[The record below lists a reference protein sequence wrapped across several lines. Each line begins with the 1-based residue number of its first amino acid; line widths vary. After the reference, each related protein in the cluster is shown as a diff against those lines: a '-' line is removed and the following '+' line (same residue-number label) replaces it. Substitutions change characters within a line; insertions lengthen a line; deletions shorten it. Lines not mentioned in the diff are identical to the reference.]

1 MKRIN
6 TLIGILENM
15 KIAYYTETYLPNK
28 DGVVTSILI
37 FKKALEDMGHEV
49 YIFAA
54 GDRKAKRENKDKKV
68 FYYTSTPFR
77 PYPMYRIALFPF
89 TSQRKVKE
97 LGIDLIHSH
106 GMATMGLAAVE
117 AAKSNKLP
125 LVSTFHTMVTE
136 ATHYISNARVVKGMM
151 ERFTWRYLQ
160 WYYKQCN
167 AVVAPSV
174 MIKEMLEE
182 KGLTGIYVIP
192 TGIDIKKFNP
202 DNDGSSIRKE
212 WCMEKNKIIL
222 NVGRLVL
229 EKNLDVLIKSS
240 LIVLEEFS
248 DARFVIVGEGPA
260 FGYYKKLV
268 GKSGVEKWFH
278 FVNEAVPIDKMPL
291 VYAAAD
297 VFVIPSKFETQ
308 GIVVQEAMA
317 SGKPVVGADYLA
329 LKEIIREDYNG
340 YKFNPD
346 DAEECAEKI
355 IKALKKGKEM
365 KENARKSAEEFSIE
379 NCANRMVK
387 LYEKMVL

>member
-1 MKRIN
+1 
-6 TLIGILENM
+6 M

-37 FKKALEDMGHEV
+37 FKNALEDMGHEV

-54 GDRKAKRENKDKKV
+54 GDRKAKKENRDKNV

-117 AAKSNKLP
+117 AAKVNKLP
-125 LVSTFHTMVTE
+125 LVSTFHTLVTH
-136 ATHYISNARVVKGMM
+136 ATHYISNAKVVRGMI
-151 ERFTWRYLQ
+151 ERFTWRYLK

-174 MIKEMLEE
+174 VIKEMLEE
-182 KGLTGIYVIP
+182 MGLTGIYVIP
-192 TGIDIKKFNP
+192 TGIDVNSYNP
-202 DNDGSSIRKE
+202 ANDGSSVRKE
-212 WCMEKNKIIL
+212 WGMEKNKIIL

-268 GKSGVEKWFH
+268 GKTGVEKWFH
-278 FVNEAVPIDKMPL
+278 FVNEAVPAHKMPL

-340 YKFNPD
+340 YKFKPD
-346 DAEECAEKI
+346 DPEECAEKL
-355 IKALKKGKEM
+355 IKALKIGKQM
-365 KENARKSAEEFSIE
+365 RENARKSAEEFSIE

>member
-1 MKRIN
+1 
-6 TLIGILENM
+6 M
-15 KIAYYTETYLPNK
+15 KIAYYTDTYLPNK

-37 FKKALEDMGHEV
+37 FKNALEDMGHEV

-54 GDRKAKRENKDKKV
+54 GDRKAKRENRDKRV

-77 PYPMYRIALFPF
+77 PYPMYRIAIFPF
-89 TSQRKVKE
+89 TSQRKVRE

-117 AAKSNKLP
+117 AAKANKLP
-125 LVSTFHTMVTE
+125 LISTFHTMVTH
-136 ATHYISNARVVKGMM
+136 ATHYISNYKVVRRMVEK
-151 ERFTWRYLQ
+151 FTWSYLK
-160 WYYKQCN
+160 WYYRQCN

-174 MIKEMLEE
+174 FIKEMLEE
-182 KGLTGIYVIP
+182 MGLTGIYVIP
-192 TGIDIKKFNP
+192 TGIDINGFNP
-202 DNDGSSIRKE
+202 ANNGISIRKE
-212 WCMEKNKIIL
+212 WGMEKNKIVL

-260 FGYYKKLV
+260 FSYYKKLV
-268 GKSGVEKWFH
+268 NKTGVDKWFH
-278 FVNEAVPIDKMPL
+278 FVNESVPLQKMPL

-329 LKEIIREDYNG
+329 LKEIIREGYNG
-340 YKFNPD
+340 YKFKPD
-346 DAEECAEKI
+346 DPEECAEKI
-355 IKALKKGKEM
+355 IKALKAGKVM

>member
-1 MKRIN
+1 
-6 TLIGILENM
+6 M

-28 DGVVTSILI
+28 DGVVTSILT
-37 FKKALEDMGHEV
+37 FKKALEDMGHEI

-54 GDRKAKRENKDKKV
+54 GDRKAKRENKDPRV
-68 FYYTSTPFR
+68 FYYTSTPFK

-89 TSQRKVKE
+89 LSQNKVKK
-97 LGIDLIHSH
+97 LGINLIHSH

-117 AAKSNKLP
+117 AAKTNKLP
-125 LVSTFHTMVTE
+125 LVSTFHTLIPS
-136 ATHYISNARVVKGMM
+136 ASHYISKAHVVREIVEK
-151 ERFTWRYLQ
+151 FAWRYLE
-160 WYYKQCN
+160 WYYKKCD
-167 AVVAPSV
+167 AVITPSV
-174 MIKEMLEE
+174 VIKEMLEE
-182 KGLTGIYVIP
+182 RGLTGISVIP
-192 TGIDIKKFNP
+192 TGTDIRRFNP
-202 DNDGSSIRKE
+202 DNDGGVMRKE
-212 WCMEKNKIIL
+212 WGMEKNKVIL

-260 FGYYKKLV
+260 TNYYKKLV
-268 GKSGVEKWFH
+268 SKAGVGKWFY
-278 FVNEAVPIDKMPL
+278 FVNEIVSPDKMPL

-297 VFVIPSKFETQ
+297 VFAIPSKFETQ

-329 LKEIIREDYNG
+329 LKEIIREGYNG

-346 DAEECAEKI
+346 DPEECAEKI
-355 IKALKKGKEM
+355 IKALKKSKEM
-365 KENARKSAEEFSIE
+365 RENARKSAEEFSIE
-379 NCANRMVK
+379 NCAMRMVK

>member
-1 MKRIN
+1 MKLIN
-6 TLIGILENM
+6 TMADISQNM
-15 KIAYYTETYLPNK
+15 KIAYYTETYLPNR
-28 DGVVTSILI
+28 DGVVTSILT
-37 FKKALEDMGHEV
+37 FKKALEDKGHEV

-54 GDRKAKRENKDKKV
+54 GDRKAKKENMDKSV
-68 FYYTSTPFR
+68 FYFTSTPFR

-89 TSQRKVKE
+89 RSQKKIKE
-97 LGIDLIHSH
+97 LGIDLVHSH
-106 GMATMGLAAVE
+106 GMATMGLAAVG

-125 LVSTFHTMVTE
+125 LVSTFHTLVTH
-136 ATHYISNARVVKGMM
+136 ATHYISKREVVKGVV
-151 ERFTWRYLQ
+151 EKFTWRYLK
-160 WYYKQCN
+160 WYYRQCN

-174 MIKEMLEE
+174 FIKEMLEE

-192 TGIDIKKFNP
+192 TGINIEKFNP
-202 DNDGSSIRKE
+202 DNDGSAIRKE
-212 WCMEKNKIIL
+212 WCMEDKKVVL

-240 LIVLEEFS
+240 LIVLEDFP

-260 FGYYKKLV
+260 FSYYKKLV
-268 GKSGVEKWFH
+268 SKTGVDKWFH
-278 FVNEAVPIDKMPL
+278 FVNETVPSGKVPF

-329 LKEIIREDYNG
+329 LKEIIREGYNG

-346 DAEECAEKI
+346 DPEECAEKI
-355 IKALKKGKEM
+355 IKALENGKAM
-365 KENARKSAEEFSIE
+365 KENARKSAEGFSIE
-379 NCANRMVK
+379 NCANSMVK
-387 LYEKMVL
+387 LYEKMIL